1 MSSLSLVTAAAFI
14 LIIPG
19 RRVVPAAAVLRPQRR
34 YKSRAH
40 ALHAPVHGVLLP
52 AQRQGVRGREAPG
65 KNREEPRE
73 RAGAGARG
81 AAGGAVL
88 EPVPAPPLSLLISC
102 LNLSLSLPFRRVASR
117 KFFEFRRRKGRE
129 RSGLAAQA

>member
-1 MSSLSLVTAAAFI
+1 MQKI
-14 LIIPG
+14 
-19 RRVVPAAAVLRPQRR
+19 AVLRPERR

-52 AQRQGVRGREAPG
+52 AQRQGVRGREAPR

-73 RAGAGARG
+73 RAGAGGRG

-88 EPVPAPPLSLLISC
+88 EPVPAPPLSISC
-102 LNLSLSLPFRRVASR
+102 LNYACRSSLPASR
-117 KFFEFRRRKGRE
+117 TFFEFRRRKGRE